1 MFYFDEVVFLDFTLY
16 IVLGMQFI
24 NTIELFKKSIWKNS
38 LNGRKYRNKDRGI
51 DVIYILL

>member
-24 NTIELFKKSIWKNS
+24 NTIELLKKAF
-38 LNGRKYRNKDRGI
+38 GRI
-51 DVIYILL
+51 H